1 MRAVQAACV
10 LALAGLGSAL
20 PPDPRL
26 FMYSPKP
33 GTFPWQD
40 EQPEPPAEQPN
51 VPVGD
56 AAPAEPEQRV
66 RDKALGAENNA
77 AANEFSPALEAS
89 VAKGL
94 AWLARQQAPDGS
106 FGNQQQWGPNVA
118 VTSLSALAFMSDGHL
133 PDRGAYGPV
142 VSKALQY
149 ILSNA
154 ADNGLIASDAGA
166 APMYGHGFATIFLGE
181 IYGMTAGGPDT
192 VTAARV
198 HDALVR
204 SVRLI
209 VSSQNE
215 EGGWRYNP
223 VPNDAD
229 VSVTIC
235 QIKGL
240 RSARNAGIE
249 VPRETIDRAV
259 AYVRKAQNLGNGGD
273 GGFRYQLMGNP
284 ASGWAR
290 SAAGV
295 ASLQYAGIYD
305 DPAID
310 AGLMYVE
317 RMRGAQRFGRAQHY
331 FYGHY
336 YSMQS
341 MYLAGGK
348 WWRQWWPEIRDELL
362 ALQKDDGSWDD
373 SQVGDHYGTAM
384 SLIILQAPKR
394 YLPIF
399 QR

>member
-1 MRAVQAACV
+1 MKCAHTLACGVLVVAASAAPNDPNLWGV
-10 LALAGLGSAL
+10 SLSPDVALAESEAAL
-20 PPDPRL
+20 ARL
-26 FMYSPKP
+26 
-33 GTFPWQD
+33 
-40 EQPEPPAEQPN
+40 QPE
-51 VPVGD
+51 VPVGE
-56 AAPAEPEQRV
+56 AAPAPPETRV
-66 RDKALGAENNA
+66 LDKERGAENNA
-77 AANEFSPALEAS
+77 AVNEFSPGLES
-89 VAKGL
+89 SIAKGL

-142 VSKALQY
+142 VSKALAY
-149 ILSNA
+149 ILANA
-154 ADNGLIASDAGA
+154 ADNGLVASDAGA

-192 VTAARV
+192 ATAARV

-209 VSSQNE
+209 VSSQND

-259 AYVRKAQNLGNGGD
+259 EYVKKCQNSGRGGD
-273 GGFRYQLMGNP
+273 GGFRYQLTGNP
-284 ASGWAR
+284 ASGFAR

-305 DPAID
+305 DPAVRE
-310 AGLMYVE
+310 GLAYIE
-317 RMRGAQRFGRAQHY
+317 RSRGAQRAGRAQHY
-331 FYGHY
+331 YYGHY
-336 YSMQS
+336 YAMQT
-341 MYLAGGK
+341 MYLAGGTWWAK
-348 WWRQWWPEIRDELL
+348 WWPDMRDELL
-362 ALQKDDGSWDD
+362 NLQKDDGSWDD
-373 SQVGDHYGTAM
+373 NQVGDHYGTAM
-384 SLIILQAPKR
+384 ALIILQSPKR